1 MADWV
6 FSRKDTRGDI
16 AGTDGLS
23 GPGQL
28 TATGDLRV
36 RDDDMVAV
44 LAGPGVPTIDS
55 YTSASI
61 TAVAGT
67 ADQVLV
73 ANAVALKQIWV
84 YGISIHAD
92 TGDGTFAL
100 QDSDDTA
107 ITGAIPLADGDLWQF
122 GPGGTFSMPIFK
134 VATAKALE
142 VDTVGL
148 CTLHGMITY
157 AIVSV

>member
-28 TATGDLRV
+28 TANGDLRV
-36 RDDDMVAV
+36 RDDDLNAIFGT
-44 LAGPGVPTIDS
+44 APTVDS
-55 YTSASI
+55 YASAVVDL
-61 TAVAGT
+61 AAAG

-73 ANAVALKQIWV
+73 AVPGANKQIWV
-84 YGISIHAD
+84 YGLSLHAD
-92 TGDGTFAL
+92 TGAGTIVL

-107 ITGAIPLADGDLWQF
+107 LTGTIGLADGDNWQLA
-122 GPGGTFSMPIFK
+122 PSPNYSMPWIK
-134 VATAKALE
+134 VATNKGLE
-142 VDTVGL
+142 ADTGGL
-148 CTLHGMITY
+148 CTVDGIITY